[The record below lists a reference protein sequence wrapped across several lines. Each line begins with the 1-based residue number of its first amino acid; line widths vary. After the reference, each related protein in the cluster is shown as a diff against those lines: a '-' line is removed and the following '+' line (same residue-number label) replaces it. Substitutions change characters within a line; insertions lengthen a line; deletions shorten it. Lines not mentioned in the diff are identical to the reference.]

1 MAKGNKH
8 DLPVPKAE
16 EADPIANQADESKKR
31 FREFWDAVLRG
42 EHNAQLKA
50 YEYIRQAVA
59 KYASRRPDI
68 STDSLAH
75 TVARTLLRRAENM
88 PGTLEVSDLDHFRN
102 LARKFGRNKLSN
114 ATRKRDRYEARVGSL
129 PMSVDDQGESRPL
142 DPTDESTMSPVEQ
155 AILDE
160 WSEAFIEAIES
171 LPEPKLT
178 IMRTALEVA
187 SQDTPK
193 RSRSFIREVHES
205 LIAKGV
211 DITEAALRM
220 RIRRVG
226 DSIEAPPER
235 GL

>member
-1 MAKGNKH
+1 
-8 DLPVPKAE
+8 
-16 EADPIANQADESKKR
+16 
-31 FREFWDAVLRG
+31 
-42 EHNAQLKA
+42 
-50 YEYIRQAVA
+50 
-59 KYASRRPDI
+59 
-68 STDSLAH
+68 
-75 TVARTLLRRAENM
+75 
-88 PGTLEVSDLDHFRN
+88 
-102 LARKFGRNKLSN
+102 
-114 ATRKRDRYEARVGSL
+114 
-129 PMSVDDQGESRPL
+129 MSVDDQGESRPL

>member
-1 MAKGNKH
+1 
-8 DLPVPKAE
+8 
-16 EADPIANQADESKKR
+16 
-31 FREFWDAVLRG
+31 
-42 EHNAQLKA
+42 
-50 YEYIRQAVA
+50 
-59 KYASRRPDI
+59 
-68 STDSLAH
+68 
-75 TVARTLLRRAENM
+75 M